1 MGNDPL
7 DRMMR
12 SLERSSRRGRKRFTL
27 APITLG
33 LALLVG
39 IALLTE
45 LLPRV
50 WSTVLPGG
58 LDQAAHFRGWPGL
71 TLSVAVL
78 LYRNRWVA
86 IGVVAAL
93 VVAGMPVASRSGP
106 ARWAF
111 RLMAFAAVLGDFGI
125 VYVILSSA
133 LEATAGPGL
142 RF

>member
-1 MGNDPL
+1 MGRDPL

-12 SLERSSRRGRKRFTL
+12 SLERSSRRGRTRFTL
-27 APITLG
+27 APITFG

-39 IALLTE
+39 LALLTE

-50 WSTVLPGG
+50 WSAVLPGG

-71 TLSVAVL
+71 TLAVAVL
-78 LYRNRWVA
+78 LHRNRWVA
-86 IGVVAAL
+86 IGVVGGL
-93 VVAGMPVASRSGP
+93 VVLGMPVASRSWP
-106 ARWAF
+106 ARWVF
-111 RLMAFAAVLGDFGI
+111 RLLAFAAVLVDFGI

-142 RF
+142 AF